1 MAINFLDN
9 VQFNQNQLLGARLEQ
24 KTSDPSSGQ
33 QTGDIIYNSTS
44 NLFKYWNGSDW
55 IDPTAGTYTSWVL
68 SADSGS
74 NASITNGIEV
84 GVNGGTGISTIM
96 AAGGADAG
104 VSISL
109 DDIAGLT
116 PGSYA
121 NANIVVDAQGRITS
135 AGTSGTS
142 MVNWNL
148 AAPSGLSPQS
158 ITNNETLNIANG
170 NGISSTIGMPSGQTT
185 LTVAN
190 TKPFDSLTLVA
201 SSGSNS
207 TISNS
212 GTITIAAGS
221 GITTSNNASGQVTI
235 AATGAGTMSSWTLSG
250 DSGTNQSIT
259 DGNTV
264 DIAGGVGIT
273 TAASAT
279 DTLTVTL
286 DLTELPSQSLASP
299 SEDQM
304 VFNSDGTNQ
313 GVIAQEDIPLS
324 VWGNATGAINMGSNL
339 INNVTNPSAA
349 QDAATKAYVDSSV
362 AGGLNVKGGF
372 NANTGAIATGG
383 NLTSGGS
390 RVAIAIGDYYVVTVA
405 GNFFGQASTP
415 LTPGDSV
422 LVQTAAAAGASTI
435 DDFAVIQSDTD
446 LATTTTPGLASFPTS
461 GGLTVSG
468 GAVSIT
474 GLGSGGTGGGS
485 ATATT
490 SVTINARGQVTGFGS
505 TSISIPSSQISN
517 FNTSTDARI
526 TAREFSGT
534 SSSGTSHT
542 FTHNLGTDDV
552 MVQLFDASTKETVF
566 AKVDRTSTNVVTVT
580 TSASA
585 NIRCL
590 ITKIG

>member
-9 VQFNQNQLLGARLEQ
+9 VQFNQNQLLGARLQVETADANVSSP
-24 KTSDPSSGQ
+24 KSGQ
-33 QTGDIIYNSTS
+33 IIYNSTS
-44 NLFKYWNGSDW
+44 NKFKYYNGTDW
-55 IDPTAGTYTSWVL
+55 IDPTAGSYTSWTL
-68 SADSGS
+68 SADSGTS
-74 NASITNGIEV
+74 ESITNGIEV
-84 GVNGGTGISTIM
+84 GVNGGTGISTVM
-96 AAGGADAG
+96 AAGGSDAG

-109 DDIAGLT
+109 DNTTVIAGT
-116 PGSYA
+116 YP

-148 AAPSGLSPQS
+148 AAPSGLTPQS

-170 NGISSTIGMPSGQTT
+170 NGISSSIGMPSGATT
-185 LTVAN
+185 LTIAN
-190 TKPFDSLTLVA
+190 TKPFDSLVLAA

-207 TISNS
+207 SIANS
-212 GTITIAAGS
+212 GTITIAAGA
-221 GITTSNNASGQVTI
+221 GITTSNNGSGQVTI

-250 DSGTNQSIT
+250 DSGSNQSIT

-279 DTLTVTL
+279 VTLTVTV
-286 DLTELPSQSLASP
+286 DLTELPSQSLNSP
-299 SEDQM
+299 AEDQM
-304 VFNSDGTNQ
+304 VFLSDGQDQ
-313 GVIAQEDIPLS
+313 GLIAQEDIPLS
-324 VWGNATGAINMGSNL
+324 VWGNAAGAINMGSNL

-349 QDAATKAYVDSSV
+349 QDAATKAYVDSAV

-372 NANTGAIATGG
+372 NANPGAIATGG

-390 RVAIAIGDYYVVTVA
+390 RVAIAIGDYYTVTTA

-435 DDFAVIQSDTD
+435 NDFAVIQSDTD
-446 LATTTTPGLASFPTS
+446 LATAAVPGLASFPTS

-474 GLGSGGTGGGS
+474 GLGSAGTGGAS

-490 SVTINARGQVTGFGS
+490 GVTINTRGQVTGFTS
-505 TSISIPSSQISN
+505 TNISITSSQISN

-526 TAREFSGT
+526 TAREFAGT

-580 TSASA
+580 TAASA